1 MKTYQGLTVE
11 KARRLWAYDPDTGVL
26 TWRVNR
32 GGQKVAGKVAGR
44 KEVTRNGYSLM
55 VITCNNKKLMQSI
68 VIWGMQ
74 TGAWPEDGEVVSFK
88 DRDATNLKWENLFC
102 EKRSAIHGL
111 NKRCSNNTSGVRGV
125 YWHKLS
131 GKWGAK
137 IWADG
142 KTCHLGLFKTLEE
155 ATLARHAAAK
165 EYFGDFCAEATE
177 DIDCKAVSEWLESRL
192 YSNNKSGVRGVSWSK
207 PRGKWEAHIWVDG
220 KKCNLGYFKTIEEA
234 AAARKAAE
242 EKRNAGGFRSEA
254 RS

>member
-1 MKTYQGLTVE
+1 MKTYQGLTIE
-11 KARRLWAYDPDTGVL
+11 EARRLWAYDPETGVL

-44 KEVTRNGYSLM
+44 KDVTRNGYSLM

-68 VIWGMQ
+68 VIWGMH

-102 EKRSAIHGL
+102 DKRAAIQGL
-111 NKRCSNNTSGVRGV
+111 DKHRSNNKSGVRGV
-125 YWHKLS
+125 SWHKS
-131 GKWGAK
+131 NGKWAAK
-137 IWADG
+137 IGVDG
-142 KTCHLGLFKTLEE
+142 KKYTLGYFKTIEE
-155 ATLARHAAAK
+155 ATLARQAAAK

-192 YSNNKSGVRGVSWSK
+192 PSNNTSGVRGVYWSK
-207 PRGKWEAHIWVDG
+207 LSGKWLAQIRVDG
-220 KKCNLGYFKTIEEA
+220 KQYYIGSFKTIKEA

-242 EKRNAGGFRSEA
+242 EKRYSGGFRSGVQ
-254 RS
+254 S